1 MIIQVTFTRCLY
13 MLADKQY
20 KNVEHNF
27 IKHHIR
33 NKITTSNA
41 KLAAPNFLVVVQ
53 AQKVEIQLT

>member
-1 MIIQVTFTRCLY
+1 

-20 KNVEHNF
+20 ENVEHNF